1 MAARTLRLGE
11 ARIEILRKDIK
22 NVHLTVHP
30 PAGRV
35 RIAAPRHL
43 TDDAIRSFAIA
54 KLGWI
59 RREQAKFRAQERE
72 TPRQFVDRETHYVW
86 GRRVLLKVVE
96 IDAPPRVEL
105 SPRRLTL
112 YVRPKAPP
120 RKRAA
125 LLERWYR
132 EQLRAALPTLVAN
145 WERRVGARARAVFI
159 QRMKTKWG
167 SANHRAATIRLNTE
181 LARKPAECLDYLI
194 AHELA
199 HLREPKHDDRFVAL
213 MDSLLPSWRS
223 VRQSLNRL
231 PVRHEGWGY

>member
-1 MAARTLRLGE
+1 MAERTLRLGE
-11 ARIEILRKDIK
+11 TRIEIFRKDIK

-30 PAGRV
+30 PGGRV

-43 TDDAIRSFAIA
+43 SDDAIRVFAIG
-54 KLGWI
+54 KLVWI

-72 TPRQFVDRETHYVW
+72 TPRLFVDRETHYVW

-96 IDAPPRVEL
+96 IDAPPRIEL

-112 YVRPKAPP
+112 YVRPKTPA

-132 EQLRAALPTLVAN
+132 EQLRAALPPLVGN
-145 WERRVGARARAVFI
+145 WERRVGVRARAVFI

-167 SANHRAATIRLNTE
+167 SANHRAATIRVNTE

-213 MDSLLPSWRS
+213 MDSLLPSWRL